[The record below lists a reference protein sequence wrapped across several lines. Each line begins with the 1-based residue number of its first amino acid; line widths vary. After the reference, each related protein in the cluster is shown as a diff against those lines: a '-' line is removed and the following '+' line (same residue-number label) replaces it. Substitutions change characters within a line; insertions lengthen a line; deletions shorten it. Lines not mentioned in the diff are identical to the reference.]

1 MLVHNN
7 IFTSVNIDNGDCC
20 LIMEFPEIHD
30 VEGFFE
36 CILKNG
42 YRESAFDLI
51 YPLKSASITR
61 CMYRIPFDDKII
73 EVAGEI
79 IKKFSAARDLWEL
92 SHQP

>member
-7 IFTSVNIDNGDCC
+7 IFTSVNIDNGDCF
-20 LIMEFPEIHD
+20 LIMEFPVIHD
-30 VEGFFE
+30 VHGFFE

-42 YRESAFDLI
+42 YNQSAFDLI
-51 YPLKSASITR
+51 YPIQKELITT
-61 CMYRIPFDDKII
+61 CTYRIPFDDKTI
-73 EVAGEI
+73 EVAGKI